1 MNRERISKLV
11 AGLCVTVLLVG
22 MSCEAARAQT
32 KLVKPANGG
41 TIKIAKSGSYFLA
54 GTLTTGLTN
63 TSAIAVNAGV
73 NNVTINLNGFAIVGP
88 GATAALAGGINASAS
103 SGVTILNGTIA
114 RIAGRGIILGTNS
127 TVAGVQ
133 VIGNNG
139 DGIVCASGCLVT
151 SNVVNNNVGNGLNFA
166 DGTSGYQN
174 NVMSGNTT
182 NVLGGTNMGH
192 NVCGAALCP

>member
-1 MNRERISKLV
+1 
-11 AGLCVTVLLVG
+11 
-22 MSCEAARAQT
+22 
-32 KLVKPANGG
+32 
-41 TIKIAKSGSYFLA
+41 
-54 GTLTTGLTN
+54 
-63 TSAIAVNAGV
+63 
-73 NNVTINLNGFAIVGP
+73 
-88 GATAALAGGINASAS
+88 
-103 SGVTILNGTIA
+103 ILNGTIA

-139 DGIVCASGCLVT
+139 DGITCASGCLIT

-182 NVLGGTNMGH
+182 NVVGGTNMGH
-192 NVCGAALCP
+192 NVCGTALCP